1 MFSIQSSNGAV
12 LNHQMK
18 KEISGLDARKTLE
31 TNMRVSHKQATDPWF
46 KSRVDQADAM
56 KNYKMYK
63 NNHER
68 TCPETLKPEVQNQ
81 MWKRAKQLKDEF
93 IVGMLSQD
101 ELQPIKGVQV
111 EGIIK
116 NVVDWERINTNRSV
130 ERNTKWYAA
139 NDKKIIEFKNI
150 MRHLCPDNPAAS
162 DIEKFRPR
170 RKTV

>member
-1 MFSIQSSNGAV
+1 MFKIQSSNGAI
-12 LNHQMK
+12 LEHQMR

-31 TNMRVSHKQATDPWF
+31 TNIRVAHKQATDPWF
-46 KSRVDQADAM
+46 KGRVDQGDAM
-56 KNYKMYK
+56 KNYKMYQK
-63 NNHER
+63 NHER
-68 TCPETLKPEVQNQ
+68 TCPEKLDPAAQNA

-93 IVGMLSQD
+93 ILGMLSYD
-101 ELQPIKGVQV
+101 ELQPLKGIQV
-111 EGIIK
+111 NGAMQY
-116 NVVDWERINTNRSV
+116 VVDWERLNTNRNV

-150 MRHLCPDNPAAS
+150 MRHLCPDDPVAA